1 MIDKTII
8 EQIKS
13 AADIHQVVGD
23 FVSLKKR
30 GVNYLGLCPFHN
42 EKTPS
47 FTVSPAKG
55 IFKCFGCGKSGDSI
69 TFLMEHEKLSYT
81 QALRFLAK
89 KYHIDIPEKEVSKEE
104 KEKMSKRESM
114 MVINRFA
121 QKYFQNRFGDHAL
134 PKNYMYDRG
143 FDKKILKKFGIG
155 YNPDSWTHFLNHAQ
169 KNGYRQELLLE
180 LGLIFH
186 KKETDFFGD
195 RFRHRVIFPYFS
207 LSGQIIGFTGRSL
220 TNDKK
225 QAKYLNSPESDLFH
239 KGNVLYGFYQ
249 AKEAIRKANHAYL
262 VEGNTDVMAFHQATI
277 ENTIATSGT
286 ALTQA
291 QVKLIRRFAEDITII
306 FDADPAGVKAAIRG
320 IDICLAEGLNVN
332 IITLPKDEDPDSFSR
347 KHKPEKLAAWLNNNT
362 VDFISYRAKM
372 LADEAKADPNKKSE
386 LIKSIVDSIACV
398 PDEIDRDVYMQRAA
412 EILEVGKTLLQNSI
426 GKKVEEIQ
434 EEVDSV
440 NFFDQAQDAI
450 KDANLVYLVNSQE
463 EAIGNHLGKKQNT
476 LLYNNM
482 STVAIRKLKEL
493 TLNIKLASNIDLYK
507 EDSRTFTKDIDFCQ
521 KLLENG
527 FNIKLDNYNSVPN
540 LDLHEEPEI
549 SFMDWFTMSAIDEM
563 DHTDDKDQKETI
575 ERVAEMLSKCDNTTI
590 NLKQK
595 KVAKRFGLTETA
607 FNKILKPFLNKL
619 QNTKNQRNDEVT
631 VDGETQIF
639 EMNNLPDYVDKKFF
653 YKYRFFPAQN
663 KKNEKIF
670 YVFQTTEGN
679 LLKVGNFYMEPMF
692 QVFDLDPDKNKRVVR
707 LRHAELNKSEYVE
720 IRSRDLIDFSAFK
733 KFLWDQGGYV
743 FSRGKNYH
751 HESVMESI
759 ALEFPKCYEFNVFG
773 WQHEGFY
780 AFTNAIYGD
789 GEIIP
794 VNELGLVKW
803 KEETYYSPAFS
814 IIYKDLRKDND
825 KFAQDRFFVY
835 KENKSENPPTFENWA
850 QLMKEVYKNN
860 NNGMWAIVYALM
872 SAYRSIIYQ
881 IDRLFT
887 SLFFIGPTECGK
899 SQIAISI
906 RSVFMDPTAPL
917 FNLNSGTD
925 AAFFTTLERF
935 RDVPVVYEEY
945 NDYQITD
952 VKFQG
957 LKAAVYDGEG
967 KTKRKDA
974 SSKDLDISQ
983 VNSAPV
989 LLGQEAPE
997 RDDGSLYNRCV
1008 ICHVPKKDDWTEAEA
1023 DLFKSLKDLE
1033 KGGLSN
1039 ILIEIMK
1046 RRPLVQQHF
1055 QKQQRIIFKELK
1067 KDLQAEGNTF
1077 QTRIL
1082 NTVSLF
1088 CAMVKVYEKHA
1099 AELKLPFT
1107 YEEFYQVA
1115 KKKIIQQ
1122 SEAISSTNR
1131 MSIFF
1136 NTMQVLLNR
1145 ERGGITMGK
1154 EFKIEIHETVK
1165 VRIDKK
1171 TEREYELHQPTKVLF
1186 IRLNVIHP
1194 LYKDI
1199 EKGEALKMNALMT
1212 YFRDHPAWIGNV
1224 KSTQFKW
1231 EEETRVAAN
1240 IEGKVE
1246 SKMRTAR
1253 TKTSAIALNYEML
1266 MKEGIDLEK
1275 FDTEAPALP
1284 FITEDDTEDNKNA
1297 VAEAELEE
1305 TTDDLPY

>member
-13 AADIHQVVGD
+13 AAEVFEVVGD

-55 IFKCFGCGKSGDSI
+55 IYKCFGCGKSGDSV
-69 TFLMEHEKLSYT
+69 TFLMEHEKLSFT
-81 QALRFLAK
+81 QAIRYLGK

-104 KEKMSKRESM
+104 KEKMSKRESL

-121 QKYFQNRFGDHAL
+121 QKYFQNRFADHAI
-134 PKNYMYDRG
+134 PKSYMHDRG
-143 FDKKILKKFGIG
+143 FTAKILKKFGVG
-155 YNPDSWTHFLNHAQ
+155 YSPDSWTHFLNHAQ

-186 KKETDFFGD
+186 KQENDFYGD
-195 RFRHRVIFPYFS
+195 RFRHRVIFPYYS

-225 QAKYLNSPESDLFH
+225 QPKYLNSPESELFH

-249 AKEAIRKANHAYL
+249 AKEHIRKANHAYL
-262 VEGNTDVMAFHQATI
+262 VEGNTDVIAFHQATI

-286 ALTQA
+286 ALTEA
-291 QVKLIRRFAEDITII
+291 QVKLIRRFTDDITII
-306 FDADPAGVKAAIRG
+306 FDADPAGIKAAIRG
-320 IDICLAEGLNVN
+320 IDICLAEGLKVN
-332 IITLPKDEDPDSFSR
+332 IITLPKGEDPDSFSR
-347 KHKPEKLAAWLNNNT
+347 KQDSEKLVAWLNNNT
-362 VDFISYRAKM
+362 VDFITFRAKM
-372 LADEAKADPNKKSE
+372 LAKEAKADPNKKSE
-386 LIKSIVDSIACV
+386 LIKNIVDSIACV
-398 PDEIDRDVYMQRAA
+398 ADEITREMYMQRAA
-412 EILEVGKTLLQNSI
+412 EILEVSKSLLQNSI

-434 EEVDSV
+434 EEVNGV

-450 KDANLVYLVNSQE
+450 KEANLVYLVNSQE
-463 EAIGNHLGKKQNT
+463 EAIGNHLGQKQNT
-476 LLYNNM
+476 LVYDKM
-482 STVAIRKLKEL
+482 STVEIRKLKRITQNVVITDDIHLYKEGSRTFTSDVQFCQRL
-493 TLNIKLASNIDLYK
+493 LENGLNIKLN
-507 EDSRTFTKDIDFCQ
+507 
-521 KLLENG
+521 
-527 FNIKLDNYNSVPN
+527 NYDSVPN
-540 LDLHEEPEI
+540 LDLREEPEI
-549 SFMDWFTMSAIDEM
+549 SFMDWFTVTSINEM
-563 DHTDDKDQKETI
+563 DQTDDKDQKETI

-595 KVAKRFGLTETA
+595 KIAKRFGLTDSS
-607 FNKILKPFLNKL
+607 FNKILKPFVSKI
-619 QNTKNQRNDEVT
+619 QNTATQRNEEIT
-631 VDGETQIF
+631 VDGEAQIF
-639 EMNNLPDYVDKKFF
+639 EMNNLPEYVDKKFF

-663 KKNEKIF
+663 KEKEKIF
-670 YVFQTTEGN
+670 YVFQTNENN
-679 LLKVGNFYMEPMF
+679 LVKVGNFYLEPMF

-707 LRHAELNKSEYVE
+707 LRHAELKKSEYVE

-751 HESVMESI
+751 HESIMESI

-794 VNELGLVKW
+794 VNELGLVNW
-803 KEETYYSPAFS
+803 DNQTYYSPAFS

-825 KFAQDRFFVY
+825 KFAQDRFFIY
-835 KENKSENPPTFENWA
+835 KENSNATFEQWA
-850 QLMKEVYKNN
+850 QLMNDVYKYND
-860 NNGMWAIVYALM
+860 NGMWAIVYALM

-1033 KGGLSN
+1033 KAGLSN

-1067 KDLQAEGNTF
+1067 KDLQEGGNSF

-1122 SEAISSTNR
+1122 SEAINSTNR
-1131 MSIFF
+1131 MAIFF

-1154 EFKIEIHETVK
+1154 EFKIEIHETIRI
-1165 VRIDKK
+1165 RIDKK
-1171 TEREYELHQPTKVLF
+1171 TERDFELHQPTKVLF

-1231 EEETRVAAN
+1231 EEEIRTATN
-1240 IEGKVE
+1240 TEGKVE
-1246 SKMRTAR
+1246 SRMRTAR

-1266 MKEGIDLEK
+1266 QKEGIDLEK
-1275 FDTEAPALP
+1275 FDPETPELP
-1284 FITEDDTEDNKNA
+1284 FIAQDDTEETQKAIVDA
-1297 VAEAELEE
+1297 DLQEE
-1305 TTDDLPY
+1305 TDDLPY